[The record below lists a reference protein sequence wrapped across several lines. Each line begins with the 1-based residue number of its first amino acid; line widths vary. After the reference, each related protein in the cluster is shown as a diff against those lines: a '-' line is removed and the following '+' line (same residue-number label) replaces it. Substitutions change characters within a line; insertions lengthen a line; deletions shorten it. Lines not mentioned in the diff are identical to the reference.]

1 MSPSPLRP
9 PRTTLMKVKQLVL
22 KIRINVRI
30 ITKIQHI
37 YFIDKY
43 LNNYT
48 YMDTVPVMKF
58 VTYGRIGY
66 EQIYKK
72 ISWELISP
80 YICLGAEI

>member
-1 MSPSPLRP
+1 
-9 PRTTLMKVKQLVL
+9 
-22 KIRINVRI
+22 
-30 ITKIQHI
+30 
-37 YFIDKY
+37 
-43 LNNYT
+43 
-48 YMDTVPVMKF
+48 MDTVPVMKF